1 MKRERDRAAKS
12 TNKTMRVQHSSST
25 IRLALDLRT
34 PFLAI
39 DHNTAHKSMAGYR
52 ASGTQYTAGDI
63 TPVTHSASV
72 RSELDQDDWRII
84 QKIVDAVPEGQTGIG
99 SLDDAYVQVMD
110 ET

>member
-1 MKRERDRAAKS
+1 MG
-12 TNKTMRVQHSSST
+12 VQHSPSYSSSGPY
-25 IRLALDLRT
+25 IRLALDLRA

-39 DHNTAHKSMAGYR
+39 HHNTAHESMAGYR

-84 QKIVDAVPEGQTGIG
+84 QKIVDAVPEGETGIG

>member
-1 MKRERDRAAKS
+1 MVGHRAFSDA
-12 TNKTMRVQHSSST
+12 
-25 IRLALDLRT
+25 
-34 PFLAI
+34 P
-39 DHNTAHKSMAGYR
+39 
-52 ASGTQYTAGDI
+52 YTAADI

-84 QKIVDAVPEGQTGIG
+84 QKIIDAVPKDETGIG